1 MKRLLFILLSA
12 FMLGSGVMTAQLDE
26 VAGKINKFFG
36 REKEIQIVVIPSD
49 ATIKVN
55 GSYYGEGSAKVTIKK
70 KDFISLECSAPG
82 YETLTTRVYGN
93 DGRKTIEIKLKEDVL
108 LKQTAESSVA
118 NSFFTVKVDKSLY
131 SDDKKTGIRNAENAW
146 KLAHDVLL
154 KYFDE
159 ILTSDAES
167 GFIQTPWLYK
177 NYVEA
182 GKTLRHRVTVKES
195 NIGGD
200 LTFQIKLT
208 SEIAPIQARSKVE
221 AFMETN
227 RVMKEFETLIS
238 EFQTRLGAR

>member
-1 MKRLLFILLSA
+1 MKRLLFILASL
-12 FMLGSGVMTAQLDE
+12 FFIGMGSMSAQLDE
-26 VAGKINKFFG
+26 VSGKINKFFG
-36 REKEIQIVVIPSD
+36 REKEIQIVVIPSN

-55 GSYYGEGSAKVTIKK
+55 GSYYGDGFAKVTVKK

-93 DGRKTIEIKLKEDVL
+93 DGRKTIEIKLKEDLL
-108 LKQTAESSVA
+108 LKQTSESSVA
-118 NSFFTVKVDKSLY
+118 NSFFTVKVNKSLY
-131 SDDKKTGIRNAENAW
+131 SDDKKTGKRNSEDAW
-146 KLAHDVLL
+146 KMAHNVLI

-159 ILTSDAES
+159 ILTSDAAS

-177 NYVEA
+177 NYIDA

-208 SEIAPIQARSKVE
+208 SEMAQTQARSKEE

-227 RVMKEFETLIS
+227 RIMKEFETLVS
-238 EFQTRLGAR
+238 EFQTRLGER

>member
-1 MKRLLFILLSA
+1 MKRLLFILASL
-12 FMLGSGVMTAQLDE
+12 FFIGMGSMSAQLDE
-26 VAGKINKFFG
+26 VSGKINKFFG
-36 REKEIQIVVIPSD
+36 REKEIQIVVIPSN

-55 GSYYGEGSAKVTIKK
+55 GSYYGDGFAKVTVKK

-93 DGRKTIEIKLKEDVL
+93 DGRKTIEIKLKEDLL
-108 LKQTAESSVA
+108 LKQTSESSVA
-118 NSFFTVKVDKSLY
+118 NSFFTVKVNKSLY
-131 SDDKKTGIRNAENAW
+131 SDDKKTGKRNSEDAW
-146 KLAHDVLL
+146 KMAHNVLL

-159 ILTSDAES
+159 ILTSDAVS

-177 NYVEA
+177 NYIDA

-208 SEIAPIQARSKVE
+208 SEMAQTQARSKEE

-227 RVMKEFETLIS
+227 RIMKEFETLVS
-238 EFQTRLGAR
+238 EFQTRLGER

>member
-1 MKRLLFILLSA
+1 MARLVITLISIFILGFADAS
-12 FMLGSGVMTAQLDE
+12 AQLDE
-26 VAGKINKFFG
+26 VTGKISKFFG
-36 REKEIQIVVIPSD
+36 REKEIQIVVIPSE

-55 GSYYGEGSAKVTIKK
+55 GSYYGEGSAKVTVKK

-108 LKQTAESSVA
+108 LKQTSESSVA
-118 NSFFTVKVDKSLY
+118 NNFFTVNVNKSLY
-131 SDDKKTGIRNAENAW
+131 SDDPASGKRNAEKAW
-146 KLAHDVLL
+146 KMAHNVLL

-159 ILTSDAES
+159 ILTSDMTS

-177 NYVEA
+177 NYIDA
-182 GKTLRHRVTVKES
+182 GKTLRHRVTIKEA

-200 LTFQIKLT
+200 LTFQIKLS
-208 SEIAPIQARSKVE
+208 SEIAPTQARSKEE

-227 RVMKEFETLIS
+227 RIIKEFETLVS
-238 EFQTRLGAR
+238 EFQTRLGEK

>member
-1 MKRLLFILLSA
+1 MKKLILIFSLLIAACLS
-12 FMLGSGVMTAQLDE
+12 SYAQLDE
-26 VAGKINKFFG
+26 VTGKVSKFFG
-36 REKEIQIVVIPSD
+36 REKEIQIVVIPND

-55 GSYYGEGSAKVTIKK
+55 GSYYGEGSAKVTVKK

-82 YETLTTRVYGN
+82 YETLNTRVYGN
-93 DGRKTIEIKLKEDVL
+93 DGRKTIEIKLKEDML
-108 LKQTAESSVA
+108 LKQTAESSIA
-118 NSFFTVKVDKSLY
+118 NNFFSVKVNKSLY
-131 SDDKKTGIRNAENAW
+131 TDNKKTGKRNADAAW
-146 KLAHDVLL
+146 KMAHSVLL

-159 ILTSDAES
+159 IMTSDVAS

-208 SEIAPIQARSKVE
+208 SEMAPTQARSREE
-221 AFMETN
+221 AFIETN
-227 RVMKEFETLIS
+227 RVMKEFESLVS
-238 EFQTRLGAR
+238 EFQTRLGER